1 MSEIKVDTLTGKTT
15 ANDIT
20 VTAGATATMSLEQG
34 LAKAWVNFNGSSSFS
49 NPNSIR
55 VSLNC
60 TSYTD
65 NGTGDYTISLTNS
78 MNATNGYSA
87 TVGCGSNR
95 YASFET
101 DGDLATGSVTIRTQY
116 SDGNYSDATFNS
128 FALHG
133 DLA

>member
-1 MSEIKVDTLTGKTT
+1 MAGKIIADTIETG
-15 ANDIT
+15 
-20 VTAGATATMSLEQG
+20 AGADISTSYVVNG
-34 LAKAWVNFNGSSSFS
+34 SAKAWVNFNGSSSAS

-65 NGTGDYTISLTNS
+65 NGSGDYTISLTNS

-87 TVGCGSNR
+87 TVGSGSNR
-95 YASFET
+95 YASFQT

-116 SDGNYSDATFNS
+116 DDGLYSDSQYTS